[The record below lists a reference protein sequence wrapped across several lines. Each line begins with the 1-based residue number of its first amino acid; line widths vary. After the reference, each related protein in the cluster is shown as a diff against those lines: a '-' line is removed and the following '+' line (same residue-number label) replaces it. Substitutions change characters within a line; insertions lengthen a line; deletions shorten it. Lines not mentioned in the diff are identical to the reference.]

1 MKLFSYLAALQIID
15 HVAVTLGQA
24 LMLARSRI
32 ASLPSPVL
40 QMMAE
45 RDHAHSD
52 AELLRRE
59 LEVFRAQRENM
70 QPHKRPE
77 YPPEQRLA
85 ILQIMRLRGW
95 NAVVTAKRFVLHP
108 NTVRAWVQAV
118 EGRRESGRLLG
129 DLPWNRVH
137 DAVRWAVHELRRLC
151 PEPEIGTRT
160 IARHLLRSGIQI
172 SRSTVQRVSREEKP
186 PSPRRSRAGMLEAA
200 GAQPRHLL
208 APVSPNEVWHLD
220 LAELRIVWFRYTI
233 AALLDGY
240 SRKLLAFK
248 VYRGSPKSADLVG
261 LMRDVIHRFGSPRF
275 LITDHG
281 CQFRWRFRTEVGELN
296 VKVVRGRVRCPA
308 FNGKVER
315 FFKTFRIWQRRTLLP
330 LTLTGIQR
338 KLDAFHHWYNTERLH
353 QGEVV
358 HSRGRSILSGSAR
371 FSRES
376 CSFPLVVV
384 EQSAEVCVAADRTEF
399 IIRRWGRGLPHSVQL
414 HVAQRLVR
422 AQHIII
428 VRVDLYDVVQVPQA
442 EAEELIQALS
452 LQCPNPRF
460 DEAVGDRRLVGCPDD
475 RPNGVIEEGVEL
487 LRELGVTVMNEKVKA
502 QAFVLQPHDHIP
514 RLLLHPLAD
523 RMIRYGTHKHPV
535 LPRWMNTRQ

>member
-1 MKLFSYLAALQIID
+1 MQLLNNTAALRIID
-15 HVAVTLGQA
+15 SVAIVLGQA
-24 LMLARSRI
+24 MQLARARV
-32 ASLPSPVL
+32 ASVGSSVL
-40 QMMAE
+40 RMMAE
-45 RDHAHSD
+45 RDHAHGESD
-52 AELLRRE
+52 LLRRE

-160 IARHLLRSGIQI
+160 VARHLLRSGIQI

-220 LAELRIVWFRYTI
+220 LAELRIVRFRYTI

-240 SRKLLAFK
+240 SRKLLALK
-248 VYRGSPKSADLVG
+248 VYQSSPNSADIVG
-261 LMRDVIHRFGSPRF
+261 LMRDTIHRFGSPRF
-275 LITDHG
+275 LITDHE

-315 FFKTFRIWQRRTLLP
+315 FFKTLRTWQRRTFLP
-330 LTLTGIQR
+330 LSLSGIQR
-338 KLDAFHHWYNTERLH
+338 KLDVFLYWYNTERPH
-353 QGEVV
+353 QGIKGLTPNEAWA
-358 HSRGRSILSGSAR
+358 GETLTGSIAFRSAR
-371 FSRES
+371 SVSPRI
-376 CSFPLVVV
+376 
-384 EQSAEVCVAADRTEF
+384 R
-399 IIRRWGRGLPHSVQL
+399 IRRRSCRGDPCLPSI
-414 HVAQRLVR
+414 R
-422 AQHIII
+422 
-428 VRVDLYDVVQVPQA
+428 VRVA
-442 EAEELIQALS
+442 
-452 LQCPNPRF
+452 
-460 DEAVGDRRLVGCPDD
+460 
-475 RPNGVIEEGVEL
+475 
-487 LRELGVTVMNEKVKA
+487 T
-502 QAFVLQPHDHIP
+502 
-514 RLLLHPLAD
+514 
-523 RMIRYGTHKHPV
+523 
-535 LPRWMNTRQ
+535 